1 MRLTVVGVMV
11 IFGLGVL
18 VGLLL
23 RSQKTEPEN
32 ADQWKPKSS

>member
-18 VGLLL
+18 VGWLL
-23 RSQKTEPEN
+23 RGQQAGPGNSDP
-32 ADQWKPKSS
+32 WKPKSS

>member
-18 VGLLL
+18 VGWLLG
-23 RSQKTEPEN
+23 SQRAEPGNSE
-32 ADQWKPKSS
+32 QWKPKSS